1 MAAQLKPAQDGGSL
15 RPLPMQRS
23 VAPLLISSLI
33 GLTGAIAA
41 CPPAAAQARPSQH
54 STTSAPA
61 STTYLGVWALTDSNN
76 NLFNVRVNAGGRAV
90 STIGTAGVP
99 MAGAERL
106 GKAQF
111 RELGRWQPW
120 GNGIRID
127 YTNGWSDWI
136 YVGPSGLSHASWK
149 PGQARDSIPTNFGTA
164 VKLSGAAADA
174 VGVYRF
180 PPAQA
185 DLKPYTA
192 TLLSNGLAF
201 NDIDANAGGVWR
213 LSGSTVVIDWISGWR
228 TAMSL
233 AAGSRLELQH
243 WAPGSNRNGPPTAI
257 RQATAI
263 E

>member
-1 MAAQLKPAQDGGSL
+1 MH
-15 RPLPMQRS
+15 RS
-23 VAPLLISSLI
+23 VAPLLISGLI
-33 GLTGAIAA
+33 GFTGAIGA
-41 CPPAAAQARPSQH
+41 CPPVSAEARPSQN
-54 STTSAPA
+54 TTTITPA
-61 STTYLGVWALTDSNN
+61 SATYLGVWALTDSNN
-76 NLFNVRVNAGGRAV
+76 NLFNVRVNAGGKAV

-106 GKAQF
+106 SKAQF

-149 PGQARDSIPTNFGTA
+149 PGKTRDSVPTNFGTA

-213 LSGSTVVIDWISGWR
+213 LNGTTVVIDWISGWR

-233 AAGSRLELQH
+233 AAGTRLQLKH
-243 WAPGSNRNGPPTAI
+243 WSPGSDRNGSPMAI